1 VHRGRRTI
9 VALIG
14 TALLVAGLSACG
26 GSNGGGS
33 DKATASLDGA
43 GSSLVDPMVQAWVP
57 ELRDRSGIDLSYSPI
72 GSGGGIQA
80 ITTRTVDFGASDA
93 PLTPDQADA
102 CDGCV
107 LVPWALSATGVSYNL
122 PDAGSDLR
130 LTGPVIADI
139 FLGKI
144 TNWSDPRITKLNPGK
159 ELPSQ
164 AISPIYRSEGSGD
177 TYAFTSYLTEV
188 SPEWKEKVGA
198 GTSVNFP
205 AGVGGKGNSGVAGT
219 ITRTAGALGY
229 VSVAYAVQNKLGV
242 ASIQNAAGQFV
253 PPDLPG
259 IEAAAEA
266 MGKPAPDNSISIV
279 DPPASAKGA
288 YPISTFTY
296 AIVPKDSPKAG
307 ELEELL
313 TYAIGPGQ
321 EFAERFVFA
330 KLPAEVVALD
340 KRTIASIGG

>member
-1 VHRGRRTI
+1 VNRDRHTI

-14 TALLVAGLSACG
+14 SALLAAALSACG
-26 GSNGGGS
+26 GSGGGGS
-33 DKATASLDGA
+33 EETKASLDGA
-43 GSSLVDPMVQAWVP
+43 GSSLVDPMVQAWKP

-102 CDGCV
+102 CKGCV

-122 PDAGSDLR
+122 PGAGDDLK

-144 TNWSDPRITKLNPGK
+144 TNWSDSRITQLNPGK

-164 AISPIYRSEGSGD
+164 AISPVYRSDGSGD

-188 SPEWKEKVGA
+188 SPAWKENVGA
-198 GTSVNFP
+198 GTTVNVP
-205 AGVGGKGNSGVAGT
+205 AGTGSKGNSGVAGT
-219 ITRTAGALGY
+219 ITRTEGAVGY
-229 VSVAYAVQNKLGV
+229 ISVAYAVQNKLRV
-242 ASIQNAAGQFV
+242 ASIQNAAAEFV

-259 IEAAAEA
+259 IAAAAEA
-266 MGKPAPDNSISIV
+266 MGTPKPDNSIPIV

-296 AIVPKDSPKAG
+296 AIVPKDSPKAD
-307 ELEELL
+307 ELRALL

-321 EFAERFVFA
+321 EFAEQFVFA
-330 KLPAEVVALD
+330 KLPAEVVELN
-340 KRTIASIGG
+340 KKTIASIG